1 MVTLD
6 ASGNSEIEL
15 YGEPVKIEI
24 KHFTD
29 SAILQK
35 KLTKK

>member
-1 MVTLD
+1 MATLD

-24 KHFTD
+24 KRFTD

-35 KLTKK
+35 KPTAK